1 MSEEASVWYPCTGV
15 FCVPSFPYSS
25 TMSPVTVPGPVVSVD
40 WLSDQLHNR
49 DSDLVVLCA
58 SMGNPAKS
66 SVGVPGALL
75 ADLDGDFSD
84 PDSPLP
90 HTVPVDVRAVF
101 EARGISDGTAVVV
114 YDRFGIMCAPR
125 VWWLAKVAGLDNVAV
140 LDGGLPAWTGA
151 GHGVEPLASP
161 TVRETITAAGRPELL
176 VGVSGVSRAL
186 ARSAWEV
193 VDARSAGRFAGVE
206 PEPRPGLRAGHIP
219 GSVNIPFTR
228 VLSDGRMRAPEELT
242 DLFRSVVG
250 DARRLTFSCGS
261 GVTACVD
268 ALAAECAGYRDLTVY
283 DGSWSE
289 WGSPAACQP
298 VGP

>member
-1 MSEEASVWYPCTGV
+1 MSS
-15 FCVPSFPYSS
+15 
-25 TMSPVTVPGPVVSVD
+25 VTVPGSVVSVG
-40 WLSDQLHNR
+40 WLSDRLSSG
-49 DSDLVVLCA
+49 DADLVVLCA
-58 SMGNPAKS
+58 SMGDPAKS
-66 SVGVPGALL
+66 AEGIPGAFL
-75 ADLDGDFSD
+75 ADLEGDFSD

-90 HTVPVDVRAVF
+90 HTVPTDVRGVF

-114 YDRFGIMCAPR
+114 YDRFGVLCAPR

-140 LDGGLPAWTGA
+140 LDGGLPAWVGA
-151 GHGVEPLASP
+151 GHRVEQLAVPAERGVIAAEP
-161 TVRETITAAGRPELL
+161 RPDLL

-193 VDARSAGRFAGVE
+193 VDARSAGRFIGVE
-206 PEPRPGLRAGHIP
+206 PEPRPGLKAGHIP

-228 VLSDGRMRAPEELT
+228 VLDANGHLRDPGELAE
-242 DLFRSVVG
+242 LFRSVVG
-250 DARRLTFSCGS
+250 DARRMTFTCGS

-268 ALAAECAGYRDLTVY
+268 ALAAERAGYTDLTVY

-289 WGSPAACQP
+289 WGNPRACQP

>member
-1 MSEEASVWYPCTGV
+1 MLS
-15 FCVPSFPYSS
+15 
-25 TMSPVTVPGPVVSVD
+25 VTVPGPVVSVD
-40 WLSDQLHNR
+40 WLSNQLHNR
-49 DSDLVVLCA
+49 DADLVVLYA
-58 SMGNPAKS
+58 SMGNPEKS

-75 ADLDGDFSD
+75 ADLDGDFSA

-90 HTVPVDVRAVF
+90 HTAPSDVRALF
-101 EARGISDGTAVVV
+101 ETRGISDGTAVVV

-140 LDGGLPAWTGA
+140 LDGGLPAWIGA
-151 GHGVEPLASP
+151 GLEVEPVASP
-161 TVRETITAAGRPELL
+161 TTRGTITAVGHPELL
-176 VGVSGVSRAL
+176 VGMSGVSRAL

-206 PEPRPGLRAGHIP
+206 AEPRPGLKPGHIP

-228 VLSDGRMRAPEELT
+228 VLSNGHMRAPEELA
-242 DLFRSVVG
+242 DLFRQTVG
-250 DARRLTFSCGS
+250 DARRLTFTCGS

-268 ALAAECAGYRDLTVY
+268 ALAAECAGYKDVTVY

-289 WGSPAACQP
+289 WGSPEAGQP

>member
-1 MSEEASVWYPCTGV
+1 MSEEAPVCHPFTGV
-15 FCVPSFPYSS
+15 FCVPSFPYPS

-40 WLSDQLHNR
+40 WLSDQIHNR

-84 PDSPLP
+84 HDSPLP
-90 HTVPVDVRAVF
+90 HTVPADVRDVF

-176 VGVSGVSRAL
+176 V
-186 ARSAWEV
+186 
-193 VDARSAGRFAGVE
+193 AGSKHQ
-206 PEPRPGLRAGHIP
+206 GLG
-219 GSVNIPFTR
+219 
-228 VLSDGRMRAPEELT
+228 
-242 DLFRSVVG
+242 
-250 DARRLTFSCGS
+250 
-261 GVTACVD
+261 
-268 ALAAECAGYRDLTVY
+268 
-283 DGSWSE
+283 
-289 WGSPAACQP
+289 P
-298 VGP
+298 VGPGQAGSGDGA

>member
-1 MSEEASVWYPCTGV
+1 MSS
-15 FCVPSFPYSS
+15 
-25 TMSPVTVPGPVVSVD
+25 VTVPGPVVSVD
-40 WLSDQLHNR
+40 WLSDQLTRR
-49 DSDLVVLCA
+49 DADLVVLCA

-75 ADLDGDFSD
+75 ADLEDDFSD
-84 PDSPLP
+84 ADSPLP
-90 HTVPVDVRAVF
+90 HTVPADVRGVF

-125 VWWLAKVAGLDNVAV
+125 VWWLARVAGLDNVAV
-140 LDGGLPAWTGA
+140 LDGGLPAWTSA
-151 GHGVEPLASP
+151 GHAVEPLASP
-161 TVRETITAAGRPELL
+161 TTRGTITAPGRPDLL
-176 VGVSGVSRAL
+176 VGIPGVSRAL

-206 PEPRPGLRAGHIP
+206 AEPRPGLKPGHIP

-228 VLSDGRMRAPEELT
+228 VLDDGHLRSPGELAKI
-242 DLFRSVVG
+242 FRQVVG

-268 ALAAECAGYRDLTVY
+268 ALAAEYAGYTDLTVY

-289 WGSPAACQP
+289 WGSPQACQP